1 MKKYGNASGNSGVM
15 AYEIG
20 ADWIKI
26 KFRSDDSY
34 TYSYTGAGMKNVEEM
49 KKLAVKGEG
58 LATYI
63 NKYVRDLYD

>member
-1 MKKYGNASGNSGVM
+1 MKRYGNASGNSGVV

-26 KFRSDDSY
+26 KFRSDDVY
-34 TYSYTGAGMKNVEEM
+34 IYSYSGAGIKNIEEM
-49 KKLAVKGEG
+49 KKLALEGKG

-63 NKYVRDLYD
+63 NKYVSELYD

>member
-1 MKKYGNASGNSGVM
+1 MKKYGNASGNSGVV

-20 ADWIKI
+20 ADWIKV

-34 TYSYTGAGMKNVEEM
+34 TYSYSRAGIKNVEEM
-49 KKLAVKGEG
+49 KKLAIQGEG